1 MTHPT
6 DTPDAASPSETKPV
20 ILLVDDDEQVLAAF
34 GRDVR
39 KRYRKDFRILSSD
52 SPEEALETLTELGR
66 RGTPIAMVIADQR
79 MPGMTGV
86 EACMLLK
93 EDEDTKNIP
102 VIFVTS
108 MDDKHNESVGFSV
121 GAVDYI
127 NKPPSPEIVMARVK
141 VHLQNNQLRRFVE
154 AVGAGELEGDTAKEK
169 AAKLLK

>member
-1 MTHPT
+1 MSREKPLILVVDDQATIIRIMSNMLQPT
-6 DTPDAASPSETKPV
+6 YDVCVATGGEMCVQVAKNQQPDL
-20 ILLVDDDEQVLAAF
+20 ILLDNV
-34 GRDVR
+34 
-39 KRYRKDFRILSSD
+39 
-52 SPEEALETLTELGR
+52 
-66 RGTPIAMVIADQR
+66 